1 MIADVL
7 LFVYLSLEST
17 TTKTTPIPIPNPER
31 PIHHDHTALRHDDEL
46 NALLRWF
53 SFIIHHQGGG
63 IYVYSGSAVCYG
75 CTFSGNSASSSGDDV
90 HISGGSFSTPTD
102 CNAGWSGSGYTGGS
116 VIDSNSGTYYSYSS
130 GCTICAAGTFKA
142 STGSAPCMDC
152 DAGKHSS
159 ATGATSNATAL
170 RNGVRPQDH

>member
-1 MIADVL
+1 MLVIADFL

-63 IYVYSGSAVCYG
+63 IYFDGENL
-75 CTFSGNSASSSGDDV
+75 TM
-90 HISGGSFSTPTD
+90 TD
-102 CNAGWSGSGYTGGS
+102 CTVSDNRTVSRLSRRP
-116 VIDSNSGTYYSYSS
+116 
-130 GCTICAAGTFKA
+130 AA
-142 STGSAPCMDC
+142 
-152 DAGKHSS
+152 
-159 ATGATSNATAL
+159 
-170 RNGVRPQDH
+170 

>member
-1 MIADVL
+1 MLVIADVL

-63 IYVYSGSAVCYG
+63 IFFDGGDLTMTG
-75 CTFSGNSASSSGDDV
+75 CTVSDNTAVSSPSLR
-90 HISGGSFSTPTD
+90 P
-102 CNAGWSGSGYTGGS
+102 
-116 VIDSNSGTYYSYSS
+116 
-130 GCTICAAGTFKA
+130 AA
-142 STGSAPCMDC
+142 
-152 DAGKHSS
+152 
-159 ATGATSNATAL
+159 
-170 RNGVRPQDH
+170 

>member
-1 MIADVL
+1 MLVIADFL

-63 IYVYSGSAVCYG
+63 IYVRD
-75 CTFSGNSASSSGDDV
+75 SSTV
-90 HISGGSFSTPTD
+90 TMTE
-102 CNAGWSGSGYTGGS
+102 
-116 VIDSNSGTYYSYSS
+116 
-130 GCTICAAGTFKA
+130 CTISDNRAVSSPSLRPAA
-142 STGSAPCMDC
+142 
-152 DAGKHSS
+152 
-159 ATGATSNATAL
+159 
-170 RNGVRPQDH
+170 

>member
-1 MIADVL
+1 MIDLEMLVIADVL

-63 IYVYSGSAVCYG
+63 IYISSSTLTMTK
-75 CTFSGNSASSSGDDV
+75 CTVSGNTAV
-90 HISGGSFSTPTD
+90 GSLSLRP
-102 CNAGWSGSGYTGGS
+102 
-116 VIDSNSGTYYSYSS
+116 
-130 GCTICAAGTFKA
+130 
-142 STGSAPCMDC
+142 
-152 DAGKHSS
+152 
-159 ATGATSNATAL
+159 AT
-170 RNGVRPQDH
+170 

>member
-1 MIADVL
+1 MIDLEMLVIADVL

-63 IYVYSGSAVCYG
+63 ISVRDSTVTMTE
-75 CTFSGNSASSSGDDV
+75 CTISGNTAVSSLRLRL
-90 HISGGSFSTPTD
+90 
-102 CNAGWSGSGYTGGS
+102 
-116 VIDSNSGTYYSYSS
+116 
-130 GCTICAAGTFKA
+130 AA
-142 STGSAPCMDC
+142 
-152 DAGKHSS
+152 
-159 ATGATSNATAL
+159 
-170 RNGVRPQDH
+170 